1 MNQCELQPGASTPS
15 QNQAWAGFP
24 GPRKYRRHVPIS
36 ALWAGCSQGPHATS
50 QGPATAQIQ
59 TTTPRACVATHPIGK
74 KVQGKKA
81 LLGGFYLTIS
91 ETLASKMAF
100 ELQEIPFLLQVS
112 SFGGE
117 VGELFNLFT
126 V

>member
-1 MNQCELQPGASTPS
+1 M
-15 QNQAWAGFP
+15 
-24 GPRKYRRHVPIS
+24 
-36 ALWAGCSQGPHATS
+36 
-50 QGPATAQIQ
+50 
-59 TTTPRACVATHPIGK
+59 ATHPIGK

-81 LLGGFYLTIS
+81 LLGGFYLPIS